1 MPTMINVLKDIS
13 NEYDLDLIHRKH
25 KEAPAHKEAQYTDL
39 PDDLVKCFHGTYNP
53 IDRA

>member
-25 KEAPAHKEAQYTDL
+25 KEAQYTDL